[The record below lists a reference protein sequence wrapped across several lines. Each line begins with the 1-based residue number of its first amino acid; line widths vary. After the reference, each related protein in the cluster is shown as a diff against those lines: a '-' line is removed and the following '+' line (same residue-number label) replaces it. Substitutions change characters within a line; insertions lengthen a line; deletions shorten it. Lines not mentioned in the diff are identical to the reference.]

1 MNERPLVLVVD
12 DDDDVRGLA
21 VDVLTSA
28 GMEAVGV
35 ASGVDAL
42 AWIGDAPRL
51 PEAIVLDV
59 HMPEMDGW
67 TTLERLRDGGRAGHV
82 PVVLC
87 TVKSRPED
95 RDRGRAVGAE
105 RYLAKP
111 FSIGQLEQMVKAALR
126 DRVTC
131 GEVARP

>member
-1 MNERPLVLVVD
+1 MIERPLVLVVD
-12 DDDDVRGLA
+12 DDDDVRALA

-42 AWIGDAPRL
+42 AWIEDASRL

-59 HMPEMDGW
+59 QMPEMDGW
-67 TTLERLRDGGRAGHV
+67 TTLERLREGARAAHV

-95 RDRGRAVGAE
+95 RDRGREVGAE

-111 FSIGQLEQMVKAALR
+111 FSIGQLEQMVRVVLR
-126 DRVTC
+126 DGVTC
-131 GEVARP
+131 GEVSRP

>member
-1 MNERPLVLVVD
+1 MTERPLVLVVD
-12 DDDDVRGLA
+12 DDDDVRALA

-28 GMEAVGV
+28 GMETVGV

-42 AWIGDAPRL
+42 AWIEGATRL
-51 PEAIVLDV
+51 PDAIVLDV
-59 HMPEMDGW
+59 QMPEMDGW
-67 TTLERLRDGGRAGHV
+67 TTLERLRDGGRAAHV

-95 RDRGRAVGAE
+95 RDRGREVGAE

-111 FSIGQLEQMVKAALR
+111 FSIGQLEQMVKTVVR

-131 GEVARP
+131 GEVSRS